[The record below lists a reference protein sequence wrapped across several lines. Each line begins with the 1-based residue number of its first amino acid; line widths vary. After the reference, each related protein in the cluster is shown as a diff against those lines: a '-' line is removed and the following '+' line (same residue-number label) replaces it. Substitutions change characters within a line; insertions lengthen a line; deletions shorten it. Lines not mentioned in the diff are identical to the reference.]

1 MYWFSD
7 FSFFLVLQS
16 YSKGWKRGVLG
27 PHCSLGTADR
37 KGTYGQVS
45 PIHSQIGHLSY
56 KPPKKANL
64 WGFIV

>member
-1 MYWFSD
+1 MFIKENFDECVSITSIGTRALNMFPN

-37 KGTYGQVS
+37 KGTYGQGS
-45 PIHSQIGHLSY
+45 AQ
-56 KPPKKANL
+56 
-64 WGFIV
+64 F